1 MRMPNWVAARESV
14 SASTSSVQFVSPSNL
29 IESINRVV
37 EKGRERERAINE
49 SNRIEM
55 RVFLV
60 VVCSFFLFV

>member
-1 MRMPNWVAARESV
+1 MAARES
-14 SASTSSVQFVSPSNL
+14 ASSSSSSSSVQFVSPSNL

-37 EKGRERERAINE
+37 EEGRERERAINE